1 MYLIKKRGTG
11 GIYSNNQ
18 QQQYTNI
25 PTKIKDYSKHLN
37 NIYRQIHSWDL
48 PNYFNEEE
56 EEEVEEI
63 NNNNNYLTKNEIWR
77 NWPIKQ
83 TKRYLPATPTTNN
96 STNKYLTNSKLT
108 SNNFNLILPPQHLPI
123 QRQAHS
129 LDDRKFN
136 IFYEHNSKGGTKNN
150 KQFSSSHFSSFI
162 PLKEMTRQNF
172 VENNQEFLCREEMME
187 KFKNQKKRRE
197 KNKWEE
203 EERNGGGSKILTE
216 KRRNE
221 WLNTKNILINN
232 YSPSPSPSSFSSN
245 NSIITSKSL
254 NNLSNSNNSNQQI

>member
-1 MYLIKKRGTG
+1 MFKKFIITKNLENIKK
-11 GIYSNNQ
+11 S
-18 QQQYTNI
+18 
-25 PTKIKDYSKHLN
+25 TKINIFGNIEYLN
-37 NIYRQIHSWDL
+37 IQRFL
-48 PNYFNEEE
+48 
-56 EEEVEEI
+56 EI
-63 NNNNNYLTKNEIWR
+63 NLVFIYILGIFLIENCDNIRAYILYYKIDWL

-83 TKRYLPATPTTNN
+83 TKKYLKRYLPATPTTNN

-172 VENNQEFLCREEMME
+172 
-187 KFKNQKKRRE
+187 KK
-197 KNKWEE
+197 
-203 EERNGGGSKILTE
+203 
-216 KRRNE
+216 
-221 WLNTKNILINN
+221 
-232 YSPSPSPSSFSSN
+232 
-245 NSIITSKSL
+245 
-254 NNLSNSNNSNQQI
+254 